1 MTNAEIKELMVKKA
15 FTQVLSDEELK
26 KLEDMSITDL
36 IDNKYITDGS
46 YFPNETVEE
55 EPVEPVVEEPEV
67 NEENPEVNPV
77 VEEPVV
83 EEPEV
88 TEE

>member
-36 IDNKYITDGS
+36 IDNKYITDRS
-46 YFPNETVEE
+46 YLPNETVEDG
-55 EPVEPVVEEPEV
+55 PVVEMPEF
-67 NEENPEVNPV
+67 EENPEVNPIE
-77 VEEPVV
+77 EEPVV

>member
-46 YFPNETVEE
+46 YFSNETVEE
-55 EPVEPVVEEPEV
+55 EPVEPVVEEP
-67 NEENPEVNPV
+67 EENPEVNPV